1 MVDPINPPDVINL
14 LTCLVQIEA
23 NQLIPEPR
31 CFATDLMVVN
41 DKERNDHVNDG
52 VQDIEKRMQADVIG
66 ALNIVERLDVLVL
79 NANRNDID
87 DETRS
92 GDRGARDNLN
102 FRPVAAINNRWEP
115 AYGDDSEEE
124 EVWHTNPRGQFNPAG
139 ENRGGG
145 YRRNNE
151 FKLKVNIPSFN
162 GTLAVEDFIDWLAE
176 VDRFFEYM
184 EIPEDQRVRLVA
196 CRLKGCASAWW
207 ERSQVKRYREGKQ
220 PIRTWYRMKQLLQK
234 DFLPP
239 DDEQILFQ
247 QYQRCHQDQR
257 TVHEYTAEFI
267 RLAKRNDLWETE
279 GQQVERYL
287 GGLKPQ
293 IREKIGAQVLWTLN
307 EAKNTTMRVE
317 LMLQDKG
324 TRRDSNRRGYR
335 GDNYNKN
342 TTKNNKTVLES
353 TSNVDRKEDKLVG
366 KRNIENEESQKTSN
380 PYTKP
385 TSGKC
390 FRCNKPR
397 HMSNEYPKRKSIHMV
412 DKDEV
417 EDVFC
422 EPDGNEYDD
431 ELEYEDEYQ
440 PINVIRK
447 LMLAPKQ
454 EDHSQRHQL
463 FRTRCTINGRVI
475 DLIIDSGSCENI
487 IGRKIVKLLQLPI
500 ETHLKPYSIGW
511 IKAAERIHV
520 KERCKVPFSIGRY
533 SDKAVFSGVQE
544 VDDKQSRPYPE
555 TLKLLLE
562 EFGDVLPQELPDDL
576 PPIADIIK
584 YGSDLEMSG
593 KRHLKLKMDYT
604 SGCFMARKLLLLGFI
619 VSGDGI
625 QVDEEKV
632 RAIREWPVPKTVT
645 Q

>member
-1 MVDPINPPDVINL
+1 MRQ
-14 LTCLVQIEA
+14 LV
-23 NQLIPEPR
+23 PEPR
-31 CFATDLMVVN
+31 CFETDLMVVN
-41 DKERNDHVNDG
+41 DKEMNDHVNDG
-52 VQDIEKRMQADVIG
+52 VQDIETLQADVRAQG
-66 ALNIVERLDVLVL
+66 TTLTNLEQRVNCNFRRLEQRFEDIVERLDVLVV
-79 NANRNDID
+79 NANRNMID
-87 DETRS
+87 DETRQ
-92 GDRGARDNLN
+92 GT
-102 FRPVAAINNRWEP
+102 E
-115 AYGDDSEEE
+115 
-124 EVWHTNPRGQFNPAG
+124 
-139 ENRGGG
+139 
-145 YRRNNE
+145 
-151 FKLKVNIPSFN
+151 VNILSFN
-162 GTLAVEDFIDWLAE
+162 GTLAIEDFVDWLAE
-176 VDRFFEYM
+176 VDRFFKYM

-207 ERSQVKRYREGKQ
+207 ERLQVKRYRKGKQ

-239 DDEQILFQ
+239 DYEQILFQ
-247 QYQRCHQDQR
+247 P
-257 TVHEYTAEFI
+257 I
-267 RLAKRNDLWETE
+267 SKMPL
-279 GQQVERYL
+279 RYL

-454 EDHSQRHQL
+454 EDH
-463 FRTRCTINGRVI
+463 N
-475 DLIIDSGSCENI
+475 SGSCENI

-576 PPIADIIK
+576 PP
-584 YGSDLEMSG
+584 M
-593 KRHLKLKMDYT
+593 
-604 SGCFMARKLLLLGFI
+604 
-619 VSGDGI
+619 
-625 QVDEEKV
+625 
-632 RAIREWPVPKTVT
+632 
-645 Q
+645 